1 MGCLESQ
8 ALTLF
13 VRRFGV
19 IASDSVIAKPEG
31 LKQSLDCF
39 VALLL
44 SVQVPVKNPFVY
56 ILTNKPRGTLY
67 VGVTSDLVKRIW
79 QHKNNVF
86 EGFSSKYHLH
96 TLVWFEQ
103 HASMEAAILREKQIK
118 GGSRQKKIALID
130 TLNPQWLD
138 LYEKLL

>member
-13 VRRFGV
+13 VRRCVV

-44 SVQVPVKNPFVY
+44 AVTVTASSVCFVA
-56 ILTNKPRGTLY
+56 LLLAMTL
-67 VGVTSDLVKRIW
+67 L
-79 QHKNNVF
+79 
-86 EGFSSKYHLH
+86 
-96 TLVWFEQ
+96 
-103 HASMEAAILREKQIK
+103 
-118 GGSRQKKIALID
+118 
-130 TLNPQWLD
+130 
-138 LYEKLL
+138 

>member
-13 VRRFGV
+13 VRRWVV

-44 SVQVPVKNPFVY
+44 EMTAKVKVKN
-56 ILTNKPRGTLY
+56 
-67 VGVTSDLVKRIW
+67 
-79 QHKNNVF
+79 
-86 EGFSSKYHLH
+86 
-96 TLVWFEQ
+96 
-103 HASMEAAILREKQIK
+103 
-118 GGSRQKKIALID
+118 
-130 TLNPQWLD
+130 
-138 LYEKLL
+138 

>member
-13 VRRFGV
+13 VRRCVV

-44 SVQVPVKNPFVY
+44 AVTVTASSVCFVAM
-56 ILTNKPRGTLY
+56 LLAMTAPRNDG
-67 VGVTSDLVKRIW
+67 
-79 QHKNNVF
+79 
-86 EGFSSKYHLH
+86 SS
-96 TLVWFEQ
+96 Q
-103 HASMEAAILREKQIK
+103 
-118 GGSRQKKIALID
+118 
-130 TLNPQWLD
+130 
-138 LYEKLL
+138 